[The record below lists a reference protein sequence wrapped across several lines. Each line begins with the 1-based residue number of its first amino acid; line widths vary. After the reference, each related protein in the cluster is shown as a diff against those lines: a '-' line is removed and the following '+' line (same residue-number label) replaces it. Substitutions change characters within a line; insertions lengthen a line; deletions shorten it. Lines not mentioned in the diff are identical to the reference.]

1 MNGQRTTNIAS
12 VLGFFVL
19 FAALCFPVLNIGE
32 TLPTVHILDICLPL
46 FLFFIIQSKTGRW
59 KEYAIFIPFIFCFY
73 VLFAIVI
80 QGHATMRH
88 DYFEVYKWFKYGV
101 TLLFFS
107 QVDFHFFK
115 KTIPI
120 LFGTLIAI
128 NSIHFFDLFNFN
140 ELLKGYYNGGI
151 HIEYFGKN
159 SLGEPAVKRMVGTM
173 GNPNINAIMFGAFSI
188 YFFPVNFNRKV
199 LVYFLVSLLFLFLC
213 QSRTSILFLAAMFL
227 FILVF
232 NAKIWTKKQWL
243 IVLLGTL
250 IAYLIAWMLATSFF
264 QYTAYNNS
272 LLDGS
277 ALFSGSA
284 RGRFE
289 TWNLLFTQIV
299 EYPIFGHGPYKE
311 YFYANHIYAENEYI
325 LMFWRYGIIGL
336 FFYMSLYL
344 IPFWQFVKKAN
355 KSLIPV
361 LLLLILMSVS
371 ALTNNPF
378 TERNIELLFC
388 IGLAW
393 GYQLFHSNKQMYES
407 K

>member
-1 MNGQRTTNIAS
+1 
-12 VLGFFVL
+12 L
-19 FAALCFPVLNIGE
+19 
-32 TLPTVHILDICLPL
+32 
-46 FLFFIIQSKTGRW
+46 
-59 KEYAIFIPFIFCFY
+59 
-73 VLFAIVI
+73 
-80 QGHATMRH
+80 
-88 DYFEVYKWFKYGV
+88 
-101 TLLFFS
+101 
-107 QVDFHFFK
+107 K

-128 NSIHFFDLFNFN
+128 NSIHFFDLFNVN
-140 ELLKGYYNGGI
+140 ELLKVYYNGGI

-159 SLGEPAVKRMVGTM
+159 SLGEPAVKRLVGTM

-188 YFFPVNFNRKV
+188 YFFPVNFNRKA

-213 QSRTSILFLAAMFL
+213 QSRTSILFLVAMFL
-227 FILVF
+227 FLLVF
-232 NAKIWTKKQWL
+232 YAKIWTKKQWM
-243 IVLLGTL
+243 IVLSGIL
-250 IAYLIAWMLATSFF
+250 IAYLIAWMFATSFF
-264 QYTAYNNS
+264 QFTAYNNS

-284 RGRFE
+284 RGRLE
-289 TWNLLFTQIV
+289 TWNLLFTQIL
-299 EYPIFGHGPYKE
+299 EYPIFGYGPNKE

-344 IPFWQFVKKAN
+344 FPFWQLVKKAN

-388 IGLAW
+388 VGLAW
-393 GYQLFHSNKQMYES
+393 GYQLYHSNQQKYES